1 MESRK
6 KEIQNQ
12 IEETKKVIKNFADND
27 LYSANCVEVKYLYRK
42 LRRLEAELED
52 VEYEEPEEEDYTPQF
67 IGGSDVPIGG
77 YYE

>member
-1 MESRK
+1 MVN
-6 KEIQNQ
+6 KEQIKEQ
-12 IEETKKVIKNFADND
+12 IEETRQTIDNFAKQD
-27 LYSANCVEVKYLYRK
+27 LYSANCIEVKYLYRR

-52 VEYEEPEEEDYTPQF
+52 IEYEEPEEEDYTPQF